1 MNRPPET
8 RSSLIA
14 SIQTA
19 TNQDA
24 WHDFVEIYEPF
35 VYAQAR
41 RFGLQHADASEV
53 VQGVFVAVS
62 KAVRRFQQDESRG
75 RFRTWLYAI
84 GKNICLQQLEK
95 VAKDRARQATSLNP
109 AELVHK
115 PSGEA
120 ILVEHRRRAFEW
132 AADRIRDDF
141 QERTWQAFWRT
152 SVEGQP
158 IESVAAE
165 LRLSVG
171 AVYIARCRVMR
182 RLRTEVQLITDD
194 DGLENRSSGTQ
205 HSQPDVGK
213 TDRVQGVEKLQV
225 AKKEPGK

>member
-1 MNRPPET
+1 
-8 RSSLIA
+8 
-14 SIQTA
+14 
-19 TNQDA
+19 
-24 WHDFVEIYEPF
+24 
-35 VYAQAR
+35 
-41 RFGLQHADASEV
+41 
-53 VQGVFVAVS
+53 
-62 KAVRRFQQDESRG
+62 VRRFQQDESRG

-95 VAKDRARQATSLNP
+95 VAKDRARQATSLDP
-109 AELVHK
+109 AELAHK

-213 TDRVQGVEKLQV
+213 MDRMQRVEKLQV